1 MEALHKLTRMQE
13 YMHHEVTESPRL
25 DACPAA
31 GEHSNLNAPQGF
43 KLEAGISSGREV
55 AGPFEVHLAAL
66 PNGKNIP
73 LLKTALTTGCER
85 NCYYC
90 AFRSGRDFRRET
102 FKPEE
107 LAKLFMQLYRGE
119 LVQGLFLSSGVAG
132 GGIRTQDRL
141 LATAEILREKYHFT
155 GYIHLK
161 IMPGAE
167 KAQVEYAMRLAD
179 RVSVNLEAPST
190 ERLAELAPEKLFLD
204 ELLQPLRWIE
214 DIRRNQPS
222 HQGWNGRWPSS
233 TTQYVVGAVNESDLE
248 LLQTT
253 FYLHKKLKI
262 SRAYF
267 SSFNPVVDT
276 PLENQPPADPW
287 REVRLYQASF
297 LLRDYGF
304 DFEDLIFDPTG
315 GLHSHKDPKLH
326 WAEQN
331 IQHRPLEINR
341 ADYQELLRIPGI
353 GPLGARKII
362 ARRRQSSIQYIEQLK
377 SIGIHTR
384 RAAPFILL
392 NGTRPSLQLPLFE
405 V

>member
-1 MEALHKLTRMQE
+1 
-13 YMHHEVTESPRL
+13 MHHEVTKSPRL
-25 DACPAA
+25 DACPAVR
-31 GEHSNLNAPQGF
+31 EHTNQDVSQGF
-43 KLEAGISSGREV
+43 RLEGGVSPDREV
-55 AGPFEVHLAAL
+55 TGPFEVHLAAL
-66 PNGKNIP
+66 PNGKRIP
-73 LLKTALTTGCER
+73 LLKTGLTTGCER

-107 LAKLFMQLYRGE
+107 LARLFMQLYRGK
-119 LVQGLFLSSGVAG
+119 LVQGLFLSSGITG
-132 GGIRTQDRL
+132 GGVRTQDRL
-141 LATAEILREKYHFT
+141 LATAEILREKYHFRD
-155 GYIHLK
+155 YLHLK

-179 RVSVNLEAPST
+179 RVSINLEAPST
-190 ERLAELAPEKLFLD
+190 KRLAELAPEKSFQD

-214 DIRRNQPS
+214 DIRKNQPA

-233 TTQYVVGAVNESDLE
+233 TTQYVVGAVNENDLE

-253 FYLHKKLKI
+253 FYLHKMLNI

-267 SSFNPVVDT
+267 SSFNPVKNT
-276 PLENQPPADPW
+276 PLENHPAANPW

-304 DFEDLIFDPTG
+304 DFEDLIFDHNG
-315 GLHSHKDPKLH
+315 DLHLDKDPKLL

-331 IQHRPLEINR
+331 IRQEPLEINR
-341 ADYQELLRIPGI
+341 ADLHELLRIPGI
-353 GPLGARKII
+353 GPKGARKII
-362 ARRRQSSIQYIEQLK
+362 SSRRQSSIQYIEQLK

-392 NGTRPSLQLPLFE
+392 NGVRPSLQLSLFE